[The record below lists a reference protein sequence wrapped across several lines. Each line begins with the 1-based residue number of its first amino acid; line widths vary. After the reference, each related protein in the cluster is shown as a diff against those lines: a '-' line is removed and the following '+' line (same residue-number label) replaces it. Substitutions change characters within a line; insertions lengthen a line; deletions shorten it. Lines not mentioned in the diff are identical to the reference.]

1 MRAADIA
8 DDDFVTR
15 SPSMRRRDRFAFAP
29 SLAWKWGLAEIISV
43 MSNQSEPADPGASSP
58 AVSLQS
64 LLAILDLDAVESD
77 FFRGLSP
84 RDRWQRVYG
93 GQVLGQALV
102 AAYRTVEARICHS
115 LHAYFLRAGDPKKPI
130 LYEVDRSRDGR
141 SFSARRVVAIQH
153 GAPIF
158 TMSAS
163 FEAADTGLEHQSD
176 MPKVPPPEALKSEQE
191 WRNEIVAQLPE
202 HVRGWFMRTRP
213 IEFRPVLPVNRFAPE
228 TREARQILWF
238 RAVSALPHSEPLH
251 QCVLAYASD
260 MTLLDTSLLPH
271 GYNLFTPELQLASLD
286 HAIWFH
292 RPFRADEWL
301 LYVQDSPSAA
311 SSRGFNRGEIYRRDG
326 ALVASVAQ
334 EGLIRLRRKS

>member
-1 MRAADIA
+1 MP
-8 DDDFVTR
+8 DD
-15 SPSMRRRDRFAFAP
+15 
-29 SLAWKWGLAEIISV
+29 
-43 MSNQSEPADPGASSP
+43 QSPADTAPDNSA
-58 AVSLQS
+58 ALDALLS
-64 LLAILDLDAVESD
+64 LLELERIEIN

-84 RDRWQRVYG
+84 ADRWQRVYG

-102 AAYRTVEARICHS
+102 AAYRSVETRVCHS
-115 LHAYFLRAGDPKKPI
+115 LHAYFLRAGDPRIPI

-141 SFSARRVVAIQH
+141 SFIARRVVAIQH
-153 GAPIF
+153 GSPIF

-163 FEAADTGLEHQSD
+163 FETPEPGLEHQTA
-176 MPKVPPPEALKSEQE
+176 MPDVPQPDELKSEQQ
-191 WRNEIVAQLPE
+191 WRAEVLPQLPE
-202 HVRGWFMRTRP
+202 AVRGWFMRARP
-213 IEFRPVLPVNRFAPE
+213 IEFRPVAPLNRFSGASHPP
-228 TREARQILWF
+228 RQIIWF
-238 RAVSALPHSEPLH
+238 RAAGKLPDSPSLH

-271 GYNLFTPELQLASLD
+271 GYTLFTPDLQLASLD

-311 SSRGFNRGEIYRRDG
+311 GSRSFNRGEIFRRDG

-334 EGLIRLRRKS
+334 EGLIRRRHRPAQ